1 MFRAFEN
8 LPSDAVYDT
17 LDSPVGRLTL
27 VASGEGLHALAWA
40 RDGDDVELVARRS
53 PRHPVLASARAQLR
67 EYFARKRRAFD
78 LPLAPRG
85 TAFQLRAWRELS
97 KIPYGTTI
105 SYGEQARRVGD
116 ARKARAVGTANGSNP
131 LSIIVPCHRV
141 IASTG
146 ALTGFGGGL
155 ANKRYLLDLEATEG
169 GR

>member
-8 LPSDAVYDT
+8 LPSDAVYDV

-40 RDGDDVELVARRS
+40 RDGDDVELVVRRS
-53 PRHPVLASARAQLR
+53 PRHRVLAAARAQLR
-67 EYFARKRRAFD
+67 EYFAGKRRAFD

-85 TAFQLRAWRELS
+85 TPFQLRVWRELS
-97 KIPYGTTI
+97 KIPYGSTI
-105 SYGEQARRVGD
+105 SYGEQARRIGD
-116 ARKARAVGTANGSNP
+116 PRKARAVGTANGSNP

-146 ALTGFGGGL
+146 ALAGFGGGL
-155 ANKRYLLDLEATEG
+155 ANKRYLLDLEATAG